1 MTVRTSWK
9 TNGQTKSTASL
20 KSRFQINEE
29 TYKSKGT

>member
-1 MTVRTSWK
+1 MRVRTNWK
-9 TNGQTKSTASL
+9 TNRQTKTSATL